1 MADSD
6 FTCIADLAREVE
18 IPRNGILTR
27 TLHQDDQLKVVVF
40 GFDAGQELSEHTA
53 ATPAV
58 LHFLQGE
65 AELALGT
72 DSRQARPGT
81 WVHMPA
87 QLPHSVRAKTPVLML
102 LLLLKAGGSP
112 DGSVGR

>member
-53 ATPAV
+53 A
-58 LHFLQGE
+58 
-65 AELALGT
+65 ELALGT

>member
-1 MADSD
+1 MAGPTY
-6 FTCIADLAREVE
+6 TCIADLAREVE

-27 TLHQDDQLKVVVF
+27 TLHQDDRLKVVVF

-53 ATPAV
+53 STPAV

-65 AELALGT
+65 ADLTLGA
-72 DSRQARPGT
+72 DSMQARPGT

-87 QLPHSVRAKTPVLML
+87 QLPHSVRAQTPVLML
-102 LLLLKAGGSP
+102 LLLLKGG
-112 DGSVGR
+112 